1 MESSFATKKSQN
13 YKMPINAIF
22 KKLPVTIDSSSKNLA
37 EDKNPLKITKLQN
50 MKKKKN
56 NK

>member
-50 MKKKKN
+50 MKKKK
-56 NK
+56 